1 MESNYNN
8 RDFEQFVRQNAD
20 QYRMFPSEKV
30 WAGIDNALHT
40 RRKWYGVGLALL
52 LLLTGA
58 GVTWVM
64 MTTSGSEA
72 KKQPIAKTENA
83 VPAATTKTPITPAIP
98 AEKKAAIAINP
109 NAPVVVTHTPIDF
122 PQGSNT
128 QKTTTTDIASSIVVT
143 VSAPGVATTNN
154 NDDDIASVKT
164 PTTEERKQTIISQP
178 SHTIPAF
185 TNTPVTN
192 IAGTTDATTIN
203 DKKDLAQVKIKL
215 PVANNDKY
223 PLTIESV
230 VNSYKK
236 PALKNR
242 LSWQVYAAPTVS
254 YRKLSENKEFLR
266 SAAASGNVPNFAA
279 FSDVKNMVTHKPDL
293 GLEVGVAARYALGKN
308 FTVKGGLQFNVS
320 RYDIK
325 AFSHPGENVTIA
337 LDDNNGSISTIAR
350 YRNFNGLR
358 ANWLQNLYYSASAP
372 IGLEWKTSGNK
383 KKTYFGVASTIQPTY
398 IIKDRA
404 FLLSTDYKNYAEVP
418 WLIRRWNMN
427 TSFETFV
434 SYSNG
439 VTRWQIGPQ
448 VRYQI
453 RSSFHNEYP
462 VKENLFDFG
471 LKVGV
476 IFEK

>member
-8 RDFEQFVRQNAD
+8 KDFEQFVRQNAD

-58 GVTWVM
+58 SVTWVM
-64 MTTSGSEA
+64 MTTSGNDS
-72 KKQPIAKTENA
+72 KKQPSIAKVEN
-83 VPAATTKTPITPAIP
+83 VTPAKTPITPALP
-98 AEKKAAIAINP
+98 VDKKVTVAINP
-109 NAPVVVTHTPIDF
+109 NAPVVVARTPVDF
-122 PQGSNT
+122 PQGAMQGNT
-128 QKTTTTDIASSIVVT
+128 EEI
-143 VSAPGVATTNN
+143 ATTNTSSAVELTVTTP
-154 NDDDIASVKT
+154 DIAANNADIGSLKT
-164 PTTEERKQTIISQP
+164 PPAEERRQTIISQP
-178 SHTIPAF
+178 PHNISSFTGIPAS
-185 TNTPVTN
+185 N
-192 IAGTTDATTIN
+192 IAGATDAPTVT
-203 DKKDLAQVKIKL
+203 DKKDLASTKVKL
-215 PVANNDKY
+215 PGAEKDKY
-223 PLTIESV
+223 PMTIESV

-236 PALKNR
+236 PAVKNR

-308 FTVKGGLQFNVS
+308 FTIRGGLQFNVS

-372 IGLEWKTSGNK
+372 IGLEWKATGNK
-383 KKTYFGVASTIQPTY
+383 KKTYFGIASTIQPTY
-398 IIKDRA
+398 VIKDRA

>member
-72 KKQPIAKTENA
+72 KKQPVIAKTENVA
-83 VPAATTKTPITPAIP
+83 PAAKTKTPITPAIP
-98 AEKKAAIAINP
+98 ADKKATVTINP
-109 NAPVVVTHTPIDF
+109 NAPVVVTRTPIDF

-128 QKTTTTDIASSIVVT
+128 QETGTTDITSSIEVN
-143 VSAPGVATTNN
+143 VSAPGIATNAS
-154 NDDDIASVKT
+154 DIASLKT
-164 PTTEERKQTIISQP
+164 PLTEERKQTIISQP
-178 SHTIPAF
+178 SHTITTF
-185 TNTPVTN
+185 TNTPATN
-192 IAGTTDATTIN
+192 IDGITNAPAIS
-203 DKKDLAQVKIKL
+203 DKKDIAQVKLKL
-215 PVANNDKY
+215 PTAGNDKY

-242 LSWQVYAAPTVS
+242 LSWQIYGAPTVS
-254 YRKLSENKEFLR
+254 YRKLSENKAFLR

-293 GLEVGVAARYALGKN
+293 GLELGVAARYALNKN
-308 FTVKGGLQFNVS
+308 FTIKGGLQFNVS

-372 IGLEWKTSGNK
+372 IGLEWKAAGNK

>member
-8 RDFEQFVRQNAD
+8 REFEQFVKQNAD
-20 QYRMFPSEKV
+20 QYRMFPSERV

-40 RRKWYGVGLALL
+40 RRKWYGLGLAFL

-64 MTTSGSEA
+64 MTTSGADS
-72 KKQPIAKTENA
+72 KKQTTVAQAEIKKT
-83 VPAATTKTPITPAIP
+83 VKSTPITPAIP
-98 AEKKAAIAINP
+98 VQKKAEPSSNP
-109 NAPVVVTHTPIDF
+109 NAPLVVSRTPIDF
-122 PQGSNT
+122 PAGTTTQAGSNT
-128 QKTTTTDIASSIVVT
+128 NPQSPGADIEMSASSVD
-143 VSAPGVATTNN
+143 VSSTETSVALL
-154 NDDDIASVKT
+154 KT
-164 PTTEERKQTIISQP
+164 QATEERRHSIISHP
-178 SHTIPAF
+178 SNMRIPAF
-185 TNTPVTN
+185 TNTPVD
-192 IAGTTDATTIN
+192 IAGSTSPRTITEN
-203 DKKDLAQVKIKL
+203 KDLAANPKTKL
-215 PVANNDKY
+215 PAAQRDIY
-223 PLTIESV
+223 PMTIESV

-236 PALKNR
+236 PPIKNK
-242 LSWQVYAAPTVS
+242 LSIQVYAAPTVS
-254 YRKLSENKEFLR
+254 YRKLSENKAFLR

-293 GLEVGVAARYALGKN
+293 GLEVGIAARYGIGKHL
-308 FTVKGGLQFNVS
+308 TVKGGLQFNVS

-337 LDDNNGSISTIAR
+337 LDDNNGSISTVAR

-372 IGLEWKTSGNK
+372 IGLEWKSTSNK
-383 KKTYFGVASTIQPTY
+383 KKTYFGVGSTIQPTY